1 MPEPIYSRRYRK
13 DEESRRAKKSMEFE
27 ALGKEKWAFLRGQ
40 LRRDVVFGKVV
51 EVTNRNECDVDIFEG
66 NGTMIVKIYFDFP
79 SCIYELD
86 GVLSLATMISIN
98 AAKDGHD
105 AVLSI
110 FYDLDA
116 K

>member
-1 MPEPIYSRRYRK
+1 MPEPIYSKRYPKKRK
-13 DEESRRAKKSMEFE
+13 NGRAEEGMGFE
-27 ALGKEKWAFLRGQ
+27 NCGKEKWDFARGQ
-40 LRRDVVFGKVV
+40 LRRDMIFGKVV

-66 NGTMIVKIYFDFP
+66 NGTMIVKINFDFP

-86 GVLSLATMISIN
+86 GVLGMASMISIN

-110 FYDLDA
+110 IYDLDE

>member
-1 MPEPIYSRRYRK
+1 MPEPIYSKRHPK
-13 DEESRRAKKSMEFE
+13 EGKSGCEEESVEFE
-27 ALGKEKWAFLRGQ
+27 ELGKEKWDFLRGQ
-40 LRRDVVFGKVV
+40 LRRDLIFGKVV

-79 SCIYELD
+79 RSIYELD
-86 GVLSLATMISIN
+86 GVLSLANIISIN
-98 AAKDGHD
+98 SSKDGHD

-110 FYDLDA
+110 IYDLEE